1 MKRTKV
7 VVMGEEGLHLR
18 LAAKLVRVAREFRS
32 TIWLKCNGK
41 VVEVQDVLSVLT
53 LCATVGTAIFVE
65 AVGDDEQDA
74 AWAIEQVFASAG
86 NGNIAGGN
94 A

>member
-7 VVMGEEGLHLR
+7 VVIWPDGLHLR

-41 VVEVQDVLSVLT
+41 VVEVQDILSVLT
-53 LCATVGTAIFVE
+53 LCATMGTAILVE
-65 AVGDDEQDA
+65 VVGDDEQDA

-86 NGNIAGGN
+86 GAEVGGE

>member
-41 VVEVQDVLSVLT
+41 VVEVQDILSVLT
-53 LCATVGTAIFVE
+53 LCATMGTAILVE

-74 AWAIEQVFASAG
+74 AWAIEQVFSSAD
-86 NGNIAGGN
+86 AGEVTSG
-94 A
+94 